1 MPPLRHIKQK
11 LKRAWYAAMGFRPD
25 ASVPVETVNP
35 GNQAWYFTAGSL
47 KPGDIVY
54 SLGLA
59 TNIEFDLNLIAK
71 YDVEVHGFDPT
82 PSSVEWIR
90 SQQLPPAFYHHAIAI
105 GGHNGEMVF
114 ELPDKEGA
122 CARAITQPPA
132 LDPRPST
139 LSTRHSLPAT
149 LPVTCRRLP
158 SIAAELGHQRIAL
171 LKMDVEGS
179 EYAILDDL
187 LQSDLQVRQILV
199 EFHHRFPELNFAMT
213 KQAVRELRSRGYKLI
228 HLSPW
233 CEEMT
238 FIKQ

>member
-1 MPPLRHIKQK
+1 MTPLRYIKQK

-25 ASVPVETVNP
+25 TSVPVETVNP
-35 GNQAWYFTAGSL
+35 GDQAWYFAAGSL

-71 YDVEVHGFDPT
+71 HDVEVHGLDPT

-90 SQQLPPAFYHHAIAI
+90 SQQLPPGFHHHAIAI

-114 ELPDKEGA
+114 ELPDKDGA
-122 CARAITQPPA
+122 CARAITQP
-132 LDPRPST
+132 ST
-139 LSTRHSLPAT
+139 LSTRHPLPVT
-149 LPVTCRRLP
+149 LPVPCRRLP
-158 SIAAELGHQRIAL
+158 SIAAELGHKSIAL

-179 EYAILDDL
+179 EYAILEDL
-187 LQSDLQVRQILV
+187 SQSDPQVRQILV
-199 EFHHRFPELNFAMT
+199 EFHHRFPGLNLAMT
-213 KQAVRELRSRGYKLI
+213 KNAVRKLRSRGYKLI